1 MLALLLQ
8 ENIKMSN
15 KLLVL
20 QSDFGL
26 VDGAVS
32 AMIGVALQ
40 EDATLNVHHLTHD
53 ITPYHIFE
61 ASYRLF
67 QTIEYWPVGTT
78 FVSVVDPG
86 VGSTR
91 KSVVALTQTGQYIVT
106 PDNGTLSYIKK
117 HVGIQAVR
125 EISEVTNRRENT
137 QHSYTFHGRDVYA
150 YTGAKLASGHITFEE
165 VGPEL
170 PVDCIV
176 ELPVVETTL
185 SPDQVSGAV
194 DILDVRFGS
203 LWTSITREEFYSL
216 SPEFNERFEVT
227 IYNNDMLVYQNQV
240 TYGKSFADV
249 RIGQPI
255 LYINSLYRVGLAIN
269 QGSFAKAYN
278 VGVGPQWHINIKK
291 V

>member
-1 MLALLLQ
+1 M
-8 ENIKMSN
+8 IN

-40 EDATLNVHHLTHD
+40 EDPTLGVHHLTHD
-53 ITPYHIFE
+53 ITPYNTFE

-67 QTIEYWPVGTT
+67 QTTEYWPEGTT

-86 VGSTR
+86 VGSDR
-91 KSVVALTQTGQYIVT
+91 KSVVALTENNQYIVT
-106 PDNGTLSYIKK
+106 PDNGTLSHLKR
-117 HVGIQAVR
+117 HVGIKAVR
-125 EISEVTNRRENT
+125 EISEVANRRKNT
-137 QHSYTFHGRDVYA
+137 EHSYTFHGRDVYA

-170 PVDCIV
+170 PVASIL
-176 ELPVVETTL
+176 EMAEVETVLT
-185 SPDQVSGAV
+185 STSVSGAI

-203 LWTSITREEFYSL
+203 LWTSISREAFEALKPTFG
-216 SPEFNERFEVT
+216 ERFEVT
-227 IYNNDMLVYQNQV
+227 ISHHALLIYQNQV

-249 RIGQPI
+249 GLGQPI

-278 VGVGPQWHINIKK
+278 VGVGSSWKIVIKK
-291 V
+291 IN